1 MNRRDL
7 LQLGVTG
14 VAMLPS
20 LELLDAVSQGG
31 VAASDRIRI
40 GVIGTGNR
48 GNEVTQSWLK
58 YPDSTVVAI
67 CDVAKDRLE
76 NTAGRLAAAGHKVDT
91 CEDYRRI
98 LDRQDIDAVLIAA
111 PDHWHSAMTIDA
123 IAAGKDVYCEK
134 PVSNAIEPAVKM
146 LEAARR
152 SNRIVQ
158 IGLQQRSWAHYM
170 DAARL
175 FVEGVVG
182 TPNHVVMAPPGIG
195 VFGGTQQQPLVPQ
208 PPPPTLNW
216 EMYQGPASRTPFMP
230 QRLAWRNW
238 YAYGGGNITDW
249 GVHLADV
256 MNWYLKLDETVP
268 ALVHTSAQ
276 YVLTPHNPERV
287 PDTYVATMQYGAVV
301 ATLSNTGVFGPDN
314 EPLWGNYFFG
324 DRALMLVNRSGYEV
338 RPRPVGGGRG
348 RGAGSGVPPAAPQPA
363 SSKVRFGFDTPGERD
378 QPGATAAHIRDFLD
392 CVRSRQRPRA
402 DVSIGFHSTLPTLM
416 ALESIKAGGRA
427 IKWDSKAKRA
437 SVV

>member
-1 MNRRDL
+1 MKRRDF
-7 LQLGVTG
+7 LQLT
-14 VAMLPS
+14 VAGLAALRP
-20 LELLDAVSQGG
+20 LELRAARRQN
-31 VAASDRIRI
+31 VAASDRIRFAI
-40 GVIGTGNR
+40 IGTGNR
-48 GNEVTQSWLK
+48 GNEVMQSWLRFA
-58 YPDSTVVAI
+58 DSTIVAA
-67 CDVAKDRLE
+67 CDVARDRLE
-76 NTAGRLAAAGHKVDT
+76 NTAARLASADHKVDT
-91 CEDYRRI
+91 YEDYRRI
-98 LDRQDIDAVLIAA
+98 LDRRDIDAVLIAT
-111 PDHWHSAMTIDA
+111 PDHWHSPMTIDA

-134 PVSNAIEPAVKM
+134 PVSNEIEPAVKM

-170 DAARL
+170 DAATL
-175 FVEGVVG
+175 FMEGVVG
-182 TPNHVVMAPPGIG
+182 TPNHVVMAPPGLG

-216 EMYQGPASRTPFMP
+216 EMFQGPAPRKPFMP

-256 MNWYLKLDETVP
+256 MNWYLKLDETAP
-268 ALVHTSAQ
+268 ELVHTSAQ
-276 YVLTPHNPERV
+276 YVLTPNNSERV
-287 PDTYVATMQYGAVV
+287 PDTYVATMQYGTLV
-301 ATLSNTGVFGPDN
+301 ATLSNTGLFGPDN

-324 DRALMLVNRSGYEV
+324 DRALMFVNRSGYEV

-348 RGAGSGVPPAAPQPA
+348 RGAGSGVPPAPPQPA
-363 SSKVRFGFDTPGERD
+363 PAKAVKFGFAGPGELD
-378 QPGATAAHIRDFLD
+378 QPGATAAHIRNFLD

-427 IKWDSKAKRA
+427 IKWDAKAKRA